1 MIELVFFSVAYGK
14 TPRNHKNKRL
24 IVLDSARC
32 GAGARARGLM
42 TQKKYDIMIH
52 LWWEKQ
58 IRKITIVSEDTR
70 IEMWFR
76 NFGHITLEER
86 RTRDIFS
93 GIIQGLTGSSEGDQP
108 EIFANV
114 IKGGTTKTRER
125 VRTRE
130 ELLTLVKKAV
140 S

>member
-1 MIELVFFSVAYGK
+1 MA
-14 TPRNHKNKRL
+14 
-24 IVLDSARC
+24 
-32 GAGARARGLM
+32 
-42 TQKKYDIMIH
+42 QKKYDIMIH

-86 RTRDIFS
+86 RTRDVFS
-93 GIIQGLTGSSEGDQP
+93 GIIEGLTGVAEGDLP

-114 IKGGTTKTRER
+114 IKSGKTKTRER

-130 ELLTLVKKAV
+130 ELLALVKQAV
-140 S
+140 H

>member
-1 MIELVFFSVAYGK
+1 
-14 TPRNHKNKRL
+14 
-24 IVLDSARC
+24 
-32 GAGARARGLM
+32 M

-76 NFGHITLEER
+76 NFGHITLDEAK
-86 RTRDIFS
+86 TRDIFS
-93 GIIQGLTGSSEGDQP
+93 GIIQGLTGITEGEPPDVY
-108 EIFANV
+108 ANV
-114 IKGGTTKTRER
+114 ITGGKTKRRER

-130 ELLTLVKKAV
+130 ELLALVKKAV

>member
-1 MIELVFFSVAYGK
+1 MA
-14 TPRNHKNKRL
+14 
-24 IVLDSARC
+24 
-32 GAGARARGLM
+32 
-42 TQKKYDIMIH
+42 QKKFDIMIH
-52 LWWEKQ
+52 LWWEMQ

-86 RTRDIFS
+86 STRDVFS
-93 GIIQGLTGSSEGDQP
+93 GIIQGLTGSSEGDLP

-114 IKGGTTKTRER
+114 IKGGSKTRER

-130 ELLTLVKKAV
+130 ELLALVKKAV

>member
-1 MIELVFFSVAYGK
+1 MA
-14 TPRNHKNKRL
+14 
-24 IVLDSARC
+24 
-32 GAGARARGLM
+32 
-42 TQKKYDIMIH
+42 QKKYDIMIH

-86 RTRDIFS
+86 RTRDVFS
-93 GIIQGLTGSSEGDQP
+93 GIIQGLTGSSEGDHP
-108 EIFANV
+108 DIFANV
-114 IKGGTTKTRER
+114 IKGGKTKTRER

-130 ELLTLVKKAV
+130 ELIALVKKAV

>member
-1 MIELVFFSVAYGK
+1 ME
-14 TPRNHKNKRL
+14 
-24 IVLDSARC
+24 
-32 GAGARARGLM
+32 
-42 TQKKYDIMIH
+42 QKKFDIMIH

-86 RTRDIFS
+86 RTRDVFS
-93 GIIQGLTGSSEGDQP
+93 GIIQGLTGSSEGALPD
-108 EIFANV
+108 IFANV
-114 IKGGTTKTRER
+114 IKGGKTKTRER

-130 ELLTLVKKAV
+130 ELIALVKKAV

>member
-1 MIELVFFSVAYGK
+1 MA
-14 TPRNHKNKRL
+14 
-24 IVLDSARC
+24 
-32 GAGARARGLM
+32 
-42 TQKKYDIMIH
+42 QKKYDIMIH

-93 GIIQGLTGSSEGDQP
+93 GIIQGLTGISEDDAP
-108 EIFANV
+108 EVYANV
-114 IKGGTTKTRER
+114 FKGGAAKIRER

-130 ELLTLVKKAV
+130 ELLALVKKAV
-140 S
+140 D